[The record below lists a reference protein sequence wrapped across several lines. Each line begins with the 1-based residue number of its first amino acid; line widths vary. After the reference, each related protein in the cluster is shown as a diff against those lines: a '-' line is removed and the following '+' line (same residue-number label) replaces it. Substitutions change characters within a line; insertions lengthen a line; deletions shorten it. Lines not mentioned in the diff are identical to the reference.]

1 MIAVTTTFNTSA
13 QKRIAEREMY
23 THSYPHRGSDP
34 DNCAACALAPS
45 ILNYSGWSLMYIAA
59 GRKLPKKAFLAD
71 LAEAAEGN
79 TAYFANVARHLQEYG
94 FPGWDTTTKT
104 RQTA

>member
-1 MIAVTTTFNTSA
+1 MTTTTFDKVA
-13 QKRIAEREMY
+13 QRRIAEREMY

-45 ILNYSGWSLMYIAA
+45 ILNYSGWSLMYIAN
-59 GRKLPKKAFLAD
+59 GRKLPKAAFLAD

-79 TAYFANVARHLQEYG
+79 TAYFANVGRYLSEYG
-94 FPGWDTTTKT
+94 FPGWDAVQKT
-104 RQTA
+104 RPPA